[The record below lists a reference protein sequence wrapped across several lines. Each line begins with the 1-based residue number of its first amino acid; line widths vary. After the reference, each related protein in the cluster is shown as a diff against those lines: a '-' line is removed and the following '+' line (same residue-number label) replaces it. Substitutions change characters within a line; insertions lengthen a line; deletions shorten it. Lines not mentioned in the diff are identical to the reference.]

1 MQRLVQIFYMPIE
14 SQTDKRLPAKLNVH
28 VFAGFGHE
36 KGFGITVL
44 LRAQAKQGPVAN
56 RKVILFIQT

>member
-14 SQTDKRLPAKLNVH
+14 SQTDKRLPAMLNVH

-36 KGFGITVL
+36 KGFGITV
-44 LRAQAKQGPVAN
+44 
-56 RKVILFIQT
+56 F